1 MFQILLVAAAL
12 GPVAEFKAAFPAASV
27 SESRAGGRLTGAS
40 GFEAPSPGETPEAAA
55 RAFLKKYGAAFGIDP
70 RQELV
75 VRTSLAAGQVG
86 PVRFER
92 RIDGLPL
99 FDGDVVVGIDAKGAA
114 DWLMEYAL
122 MTRARAEQH
131 VRFIAQ
137 YRSYVINYN
146 LGKDIVRHYIEARGG
161 TADRPGKRWEE
172 FAKLLSSPAV

>member
-1 MFQILLVAAAL
+1 AYEHVREL
-12 GPVAEFKAAFPAASV
+12 AEKLSY
-27 SESRAGGRLTGAS
+27 AGNG
-40 GFEAPSPGETPEAAA
+40 AA
-55 RAFLKKYGAAFGIDP
+55 RRYVN
-70 RQELV
+70 RE
-75 VRTSLAAGQVG
+75 
-86 PVRFER
+86 
-92 RIDGLPL
+92 
-99 FDGDVVVGIDAKGAA
+99 IDAKGAA

-172 FAKLLSSPAV
+172 FAKLLSSPRLPPDLTAR